1 MLVRLDAVILNQLW
15 SRGHEVTCLCFRG
28 EPVKGPDR
36 RHVAGCLCGQS
47 GSPRWPCPGEFT
59 FCFFWDLTLVVVLT
73 PVLLLDL
80 QVCGHRFVKLY
91 GPLAIRQMIGRCI
104 LRGNDL
110 RYNDT
115 DMNWQNLAQTCR

>member
-1 MLVRLDAVILNQLW
+1 MRSRVCVSEVNLSKDLIEDMWLGVSVVSQAPPGGRVLVSLPSV
-15 SRGHEVTCLCFRG
+15 
-28 EPVKGPDR
+28 
-36 RHVAGCLCGQS
+36 
-47 GSPRWPCPGEFT
+47 
-59 FCFFWDLTLVVVLT
+59 FFWHLTLVVVLT